1 MQVIICRNGVGT
13 MISVFDVVRISRI
26 DHAMVNSHQLVI
38 TDINGKPNGLL
49 TDLLRDVIEKMNIF
63 MTVSLNTTVDDVL
76 VALSKNTPL
85 PEDALVEYEKILT
98 ENVTHLNVA
107 TRKKVIELVL
117 DR

>member
-1 MQVIICRNGVGT
+1 
-13 MISVFDVVRISRI
+13 MISVFDVIRISRI
-26 DHAMVNSHQLVI
+26 DHAVVNSHQLVI

-63 MTVSLNTTVDDVL
+63 MNITLSTTVDDVL

-85 PEDALVEYEKILT
+85 PEDALSEYEKVLT
-98 ENVTHLNVA
+98 ENVTHLNIG